1 MKKFKIILL
10 TFILSFS
17 SVSEKKYFSNTS
29 GEILDDLLIGFNY
42 ETKDATFERSGKIP
56 LETFSDS
63 DKEYIL
69 KWNETKGFLSSFRF
83 KILLEKKRWDRTKSE
98 RSRTPFYMD
107 VFEEPFDEHLKHKVT
122 LADDYEEYNSIS
134 LETHGFEINLK
145 NQNLH
150 KINGIIVESKIIY
163 EKQRYETSNSLF
175 NSEKNQFEQIISSTI
190 SNLKRD
196 EIPSLIPGEDIT
208 LYSAAAVLARQI
220 LNRDIIIDQ
229 NLFPTQEGVLK
240 GFGNWEEHNRER
252 RDKLIGVWFRV
263 GITNE
268 NNQLVWRNKASPESL
283 MDQSW
288 DSY

>member
-1 MKKFKIILL
+1 MMTFKIILL
-10 TFILSFS
+10 IYLLLFS
-17 SVSEKKYFSNTS
+17 SVAEKKYFSNTT
-29 GEILDDLLIGFNY
+29 GEVLDDLLTGFNY
-42 ETKDATFERSGKIP
+42 ETQEAIFERSGKIP

-63 DKEYIL
+63 DKKYIL
-69 KWNETKGFLSSFRF
+69 KWNETSGFLSSFRF

-134 LETHGFEINLK
+134 LETHGFEINLR
-145 NQNLH
+145 NQNLY
-150 KINGIIVESKIIY
+150 KINDIIVESKIIF
-163 EKQRYETSNSLF
+163 EKQRYKISDSLF
-175 NSEKNQFEQIISSTI
+175 NSDKKQFEEIESSII
-190 SNLKRD
+190 SNLQRD
-196 EIPSLIPGEDIT
+196 EIPSLMPGEDIT
-208 LYSAAAVLARQI
+208 LYSAAAILARQK

-229 NLFPTQEGVLK
+229 NLFPTQQGILN

-252 RDKLIGVWFRV
+252 RDKLIGVWFRI

-268 NNQLVWRNKASPESL
+268 NNNLIWRNKASPESL
-283 MDQSW
+283 LDKPW